1 MDFGLYRVQGE
12 EGRLSFHKRLALH
25 GRPGGRLFLFLTSGG
40 SRREIDSRQD
50 HRSARCPQQ
59 RKTLVQDDIGQQNGT
74 HGFRKDEKPHQRRRQ
89 PPERPVIR
97 GMADALGDQSQQE
110 QVERGRESKSPLRS
124 LCTIP

>member
-12 EGRLSFHKRLALH
+12 EDRLSFHKRLALH

-40 SRREIDSRQD
+40 SRREIDTRQD

-74 HGFRKDEKPHQRRRQ
+74 HGFRKDEKPT
-89 PPERPVIR
+89 PGEFAFLSIFDVPRPRFWRTMILKFSE
-97 GMADALGDQSQQE
+97 GLKSQ
-110 QVERGRESKSPLRS
+110 VHTKAR
-124 LCTIP
+124 